1 MKKGKIKLDNKSIYL
16 VNKLCYDLVNDL
28 YYEIPIIIEVNND
41 RLIFGDYYYDK
52 RSKSIELFDFDDY
65 YVLGKDCKK
74 IIKANRKWN
83 HMSGLRGIY
92 NNNIIFDSEL
102 VLKD

>member
-16 VNKLCYDLVNDL
+16 VKDYR
-28 YYEIPIIIEVNND
+28 YESPIIIEVNND

-52 RSKSIELFDFDDY
+52 RSKSIELFVYVDH
-65 YVLGKDCKK
+65 YVLGNSCKK
-74 IIKANRKWN
+74 IIKANQKW
-83 HMSGLRGIY
+83 HHTSGLQGIY